1 MTDAELDAK
10 IKDVALD
17 CEDFYVGAVSLEFVA
32 ALTDLRAARAEL
44 AKVRTKSEERL
55 AAIHR
60 LRRVIHSFLC
70 DNDHLPENDSIEDLR
85 MASNEAGRAVK
96 DP

>member
-44 AKVRTKSEERL
+44 AKVRTKSEERRRL
-55 AAIHR
+55 LEEGQFHPDAFTRARCFGCGRRPCAEGCEVAAA
-60 LRRVIHSFLC
+60 LK
-70 DNDHLPENDSIEDLR
+70 E
-85 MASNEAGRAVK
+85 EA
-96 DP
+96 

>member
-1 MTDAELDAK
+1 MSERMLGEIAR
-10 IKDVALD
+10 
-17 CEDFYVGAVSLEFVA
+17 
-32 ALTDLRAARAEL
+32 LREEL
-44 AKVRTKSEERL
+44 AKVRAKSEERL
-55 AAIHR
+55 EAIHR